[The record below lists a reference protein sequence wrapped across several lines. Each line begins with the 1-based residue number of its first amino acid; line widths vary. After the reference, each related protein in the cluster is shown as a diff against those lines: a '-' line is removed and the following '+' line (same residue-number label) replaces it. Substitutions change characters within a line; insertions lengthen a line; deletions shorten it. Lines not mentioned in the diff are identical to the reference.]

1 MTCFIFCIY
10 YFFKINMKQITAKI
24 MPNPHQVANLQK
36 MFYILTNRGIRK
48 VRKGKSEYLGMGK
61 KGEATP

>member
-1 MTCFIFCIY
+1 
-10 YFFKINMKQITAKI
+10 MKQITAKI

-48 VRKGKSEYLGMGK
+48 VRKGKSNTKEWVK
-61 KGEATP
+61 KEKPHLDVGFSYWFF